1 MPTPSFATSTP
12 RSRYVGVLHASFIVC
27 GGSMGSWLLCLPVVV
42 ALREGT
48 RNALTVVVR
57 SWLDLYLACVVV
69 WKRFCPGIPPLLLS
83 YLSAARRTDTTIG
96 VQTTTVGLGP
106 TIVSDSLCLSLSL
119 SVSLSAPVMLSFLGL
134 CACGFRTAAIC
145 ICSWIFA
152 PEGT

>member
-12 RSRYVGVLHASFIVC
+12 RSRYVGVLHASFVVC

-48 RNALTVVVR
+48 RNALTLVVP

-69 WKRFCPGIPPLLLS
+69 WKRFCSGGPPLLLS
-83 YLSAARRTDTTIG
+83 YLLHS

-106 TIVSDSLCLSLSL
+106 TTVSLSDSRCLSLSL
-119 SVSLSAPVMLSFLGL
+119 SPRPSCCHFWGCVHAASGQPPSVSAHGFLRRRGL
-134 CACGFRTAAIC
+134 EIPREV
-145 ICSWIFA
+145 S
-152 PEGT
+152 